1 MSATKIKVFTAVFY
15 VWNTFPLHIYQLL
28 NIFYETYSKFKL
40 FKKKYIQMSR
50 LRRQTC
56 GVMIEDPKWK
66 HGLWCKWALFKVRR
80 IQQERRMAYTET
92 KGNLNRGNTGRLQE
106 TSQTDQRWE
115 RADCTTN
122 TQAET
127 WRNEEQVA
135 TAGTDWARW
144 DKEVKQN
151 TWDTDLH
158 TKTGNSTH
166 TDSETQALHRDLTT
180 LEHTGRD
187 E

>member
-28 NIFYETYSKFKL
+28 NIFYKTYSKFKL

-66 HGLWCKWALFKVRR
+66 HCLWCKWALFKVRR

-92 KGNLNRGNTGRLQE
+92 IVV
-106 TSQTDQRWE
+106 TSSDWMSWSIWFWRWNDMFSIKVCNHIRISQKCLYKLLEVIWSVSWDQT
-115 RADCTTN
+115 
-122 TQAET
+122 
-127 WRNEEQVA
+127 
-135 TAGTDWARW
+135 
-144 DKEVKQN
+144 KQKSPLIPSH
-151 TWDTDLH
+151 WKLYLR
-158 TKTGNSTH
+158 
-166 TDSETQALHRDLTT
+166 Q
-180 LEHTGRD
+180 
-187 E
+187 